1 MNFTIIE
8 LQNNN
13 KFIRKNDMNK
23 LTKFFFK
30 IFGIFAVIYG
40 ILFAV
45 FYFDLDGK
53 FLFYIWEPMM
63 IKRYDNMKRK
73 DNTLTPYTKKENVSE
88 DF

>member
-1 MNFTIIE
+1 
-8 LQNNN
+8 
-13 KFIRKNDMNK
+13 MNK
-23 LTKFFFK
+23 LTKIILK
-30 IFGIFAVIYG
+30 IFGIFAAIYG

-73 DNTLTPYTKKENVSE
+73 DNTLTPYSNKENVSE